1 MAAARARR
9 GEPWRR
15 EAAAAPRAAA
25 GATHAAGISTIVRGA
40 SVLAVS
46 RRREVRRRPFPC
58 VVGTRER
65 RKALGRAVRS
75 ARGERGA
82 RSSASIRKEPPSQSN
97 RAMEKDLAC
106 LESQILNLVSQF
118 LRETAETGA
127 SQTRYFES
135 LRRAF
140 FFARDRRM
148 QHFERH
154 PPVACHDEDRGSA
167 IDDEEAARGNA
178 YAHQGTSG
186 TRSRASETDRARRSP
201 RSIARRR
208 LTFQDAFPRMR
219 DRRARSRAARSPRA
233 PSEDHTLTN
242 RRATFLSV

>member
-1 MAAARARR
+1 LAAARARR

-82 RSSASIRKEPPSQSN
+82 RSSASIRKEPPSQEIKSI
-97 RAMEKDLAC
+97 RAMEKEKDLAC

-118 LRETAETGA
+118 LRERQPKPALRKRDT
-127 SQTRYFES
+127 SS
-135 LRRAF
+135 LFDAPFSSRGIVVCSTSSDTPRLPATMKIEEVQSTTKKQRVATHTHIKVRRG
-140 FFARDRRM
+140 R
-148 QHFERH
+148 
-154 PPVACHDEDRGSA
+154 V
-167 IDDEEAARGNA
+167 
-178 YAHQGTSG
+178 
-186 TRSRASETDRARRSP
+186 RARRRP
-201 RSIARRR
+201 IAR
-208 LTFQDAFPRMR
+208 D
-219 DRRARSRAARSPRA
+219 DRPGQSRA
-233 PSEDHTLTN
+233 D
-242 RRATFLSV
+242 V

>member
-1 MAAARARR
+1 MCASRDEERRPIAKRVTTRSARIRAARAPRTRGWASSAARVFARSRAWWRGVVAGEIAPCLAAARARR

-82 RSSASIRKEPPSQSN
+82 RSSASIRKEPPSQEIKSN

-118 LRETAETGA
+118 LRE
-127 SQTRYFES
+127 F
-135 LRRAF
+135 
-140 FFARDRRM
+140 
-148 QHFERH
+148 
-154 PPVACHDEDRGSA
+154 HDETD
-167 IDDEEAARGNA
+167 
-178 YAHQGTSG
+178 
-186 TRSRASETDRARRSP
+186 SR
-201 RSIARRR
+201 
-208 LTFQDAFPRMR
+208 
-219 DRRARSRAARSPRA
+219 
-233 PSEDHTLTN
+233 N
-242 RRATFLSV
+242 RRFANAILRVSSTRLFLRAGSSYAALRATPPGCLPR